1 MHERICVVN
10 DVRTL
15 GDNKLA
21 LIGFLQVSSIQHLLH
36 EIFGVLTLRVLLLH
50 SQKLL
55 FEGCNAITLLRSLF
69 QVLTI
74 HLIFKLLLLVL
85 LFHFG
90 LRASP
95 FATALHEVST
105 VTLAC
110 YR

>member
-1 MHERICVVN
+1 MD

-15 GDNKLA
+15 RDDQLTF
-21 LIGFLQVSSIQHLLH
+21 IGFVQLSFVQHLLH
-36 EIFGVLTLRVLLLH
+36 EILGELSLRVLLLH

-55 FEGCNAITLLRSLF
+55 FEGCNTITLLRSLLR
-69 QVLTI
+69 VLTI
-74 HLIFKLLLLVL
+74 HLIFKLLLIVL

-105 VTLAC
+105 ITLAC
-110 YR
+110 YN